1 MPFLIALLILII
13 LVLLGYGLIYYLG
26 RKQTQANIELDEQKQ
41 EIMSTPVADKLYT
54 LRNKNVSGAT
64 RRVYESEQAKWQ
76 TITRFRLPEIE
87 AALVSAQD
95 YTDKYNIVKARSVA
109 DEVET
114 ILEETKDEVNGIN
127 DRLTE
132 ILASEKA
139 SEDKHEETYDRYAS
153 LRKQLLAH
161 GYKFGDALETLEHH
175 LAYIELDFTKYHQQ
189 MNDGDFIGAQE
200 ALVQIDADLNELEQM
215 MEMIPDLYTKLNE
228 EYVEQVADM
237 QQGFAHMVDENF
249 QFPMDVDIPKEI
261 SVAEK
266 KVAEAKKALSDADLT
281 QASELMEAA
290 GVQIDQTYTLMEKEI
305 ASREYIGKNQGAV
318 QRRLEQVTQSNRYGA
333 LEIDRVAQNYLLY
346 DNEMG
351 KMQEYADQIERQK
364 DVLKTTDDQLAEHQI
379 AYSDMETRYREIYD
393 QLTEI
398 DKGQSAIVVALANL
412 RQRERDA
419 RDDLYMFE
427 LDLRNIKRSVEIH
440 HLPGLTNEY
449 LDYFFDT
456 SDRID
461 QLSESLNRVKLDMVE
476 IENLTDQIA
485 KAIEYLDEETEKQV
499 RAAQLTESA
508 IQYANRYRP
517 KHPEL
522 NAVIERS
529 YYLFDKEFLYEDAFE
544 NIARAVDQI
553 QPGARQEIIQ
563 QYDKENQVG

>member
-1 MPFLIALLILII
+1 
-13 LVLLGYGLIYYLG
+13 
-26 RKQTQANIELDEQKQ
+26 
-41 EIMSTPVADKLYT
+41 
-54 LRNKNVSGAT
+54 
-64 RRVYESEQAKWQ
+64 
-76 TITRFRLPEIE
+76 
-87 AALVSAQD
+87 
-95 YTDKYNIVKARSVA
+95 
-109 DEVET
+109 
-114 ILEETKDEVNGIN
+114 
-127 DRLTE
+127 
-132 ILASEKA
+132 
-139 SEDKHEETYDRYAS
+139 
-153 LRKQLLAH
+153 
-161 GYKFGDALETLEHH
+161 
-175 LAYIELDFTKYHQQ
+175 
-189 MNDGDFIGAQE
+189 
-200 ALVQIDADLNELEQM
+200 
-215 MEMIPDLYTKLNE
+215 
-228 EYVEQVADM
+228 
-237 QQGFAHMVDENF
+237 
-249 QFPMDVDIPKEI
+249 
-261 SVAEK
+261 
-266 KVAEAKKALSDADLT
+266 
-281 QASELMEAA
+281 
-290 GVQIDQTYTLMEKEI
+290 
-305 ASREYIGKNQGAV
+305 
-318 QRRLEQVTQSNRYGA
+318 
-333 LEIDRVAQNYLLY
+333 
-346 DNEMG
+346 
-351 KMQEYADQIERQK
+351 MQEYADQIERQK

-393 QLTEI
+393 QLAEI

-485 KAIEYLDEETEKQV
+485 KAIEYLDDETEKQV

-517 KHPEL
+517 QHPEL

-563 QYDKENQVG
+563 QYDQENQVG